1 MNSPTRREAVIGS
14 LVALVGAGPTLAR
27 DSELGALSLAAPVVD
42 NELRG
47 LSMTGGDFWASG
59 TKGTLVRGR
68 GRKLEVVHVAG
79 AETLDFRGVHA
90 FDGGN
95 VLAMSAGPGPAS
107 QLWRTRDGGKAWTQV
122 FANTDPAGFWDAIVF
137 VDRKRGFILGDPTGG
152 RFTVLVTEDGG
163 ETWNRV
169 AETAV
174 PIAAAGEGAF
184 AASNG
189 CLAVGPKGEVAF
201 CTGGAA
207 WGRVYL
213 SRDGGKMF
221 NVLETPIPG
230 GAETRGAFA
239 LAFGPD
245 GDLWVCGGDYK
256 APNAATTNLAWLAA
270 GGGGFQAIRSPN
282 GYLSSI
288 ATAGDTVIATGL
300 AGTLVSLDGLRFS
313 RVSADPFNTVRLSG
327 RKTAALVGPKGA
339 IGQWKG

>member
-1 MNSPTRREAVIGS
+1 MTSSTRREALIAG
-14 LVALVGAGPTLAR
+14 LAAALAAEPALAR
-27 DSELGALSLAAPVVD
+27 GDDLGTLSLATPVVE

-47 LSMTGGDFWASG
+47 LSMVGGDFWASG

-68 GRKLEVVHVAG
+68 GRKLETVTVAG
-79 AETLDFRGVHA
+79 AEALDFRGVHA
-90 FDGGN
+90 FDGSN
-95 VLAMSAGPGPAS
+95 VLAMSAGPAGAS
-107 QLWRTRDGGKAWTQV
+107 QLWRTRDAGKSWTQV

-137 VDRKRGFILGDPTGG
+137 LDRKRGFILGDPTGG
-152 RFTVLVTEDGG
+152 RFTVLATEDGG
-163 ETWNRV
+163 DTWARV
-169 AETAV
+169 GETAV
-174 PIAAAGEGAF
+174 PIAVAGEGAF

-213 SRDGGKMF
+213 SRDGGKLF

-270 GGGGFQAIRSPN
+270 GGGGFQAIRAPG
-282 GYLSSI
+282 GYLSGI
-288 ATAGDTVIATGL
+288 ATAGDTVVATGL